1 MVIFFN
7 IISPV
12 TNILTQSL
20 QSLSIPS
27 LMLISHIKLMNWIN
41 KDKETHATFNHLLHF
56 FSNGWM

>member
-1 MVIFFN
+1 MIIFSN
-7 IISPV
+7 IISIV

-41 KDKETHATFNHLLHF
+41 KDKETHATFNSLLHF
-56 FSNGWM
+56 SSNGWM